1 MNIAHPLHPQ
11 IRAQLAQD
19 QAKAVVRHHT
29 LHLATA
35 SIQYRRNAKTVWF
48 PLEKALGVFGGK
60 ISKDDLLRYIN
71 REMPEEERAVFIQ
84 RAKTANVNLPDLA
97 ALSITLNPT
106 MDAIIW
112 DETSLEEASVQVP
125 ELTEA
130 SL

>member
-84 RAKTANVNLPDLA
+84 RAKAANVNLPDLA
-97 ALSITLNPT
+97 ALSITLNPA
-106 MDAIIW
+106 MDTIVW
-112 DETSLEEASVQVP
+112 DETSLEEVSAPVP
-125 ELTEA
+125 ELAEA